1 MRQLKKA
8 IPALLLAALL
18 PLSGCAS
25 MLERTV
31 SSAEIHADYP
41 VSSDEDATLRVE
53 SYQALVNSILYYVN
67 EHSSSG
73 TLRLYNYEGNAEEDL
88 QRACA
93 DVTASEPLAAYGVR
107 DISYLIT
114 RILTYYEVELSI
126 QYAHSQATLDSIRTV
141 NGTSVLR
148 GELSAM
154 VEEQSNLSIL
164 LLSYFNGDAAQAEA
178 LFRLAYY
185 GNPLCCL
192 GTDLPG
198 FTAAFYPE
206 EGQRRVLELTAEW
219 PVSQEAQQKYAS
231 QLSAA
236 ATALLE
242 AEPLSDTDHTV
253 ENLAALL
260 RTHAVWAEDGADN
273 ALAAFTGEPVS
284 NTGLILAMEY
294 LCQRANIPVEPV
306 LGTDGR
312 GPWLIVSTPLGYRH
326 LLPQGLIAEEPE
338 ASPEPSPEPG
348 LEPGLEPS
356 AEPIQPPEGEP
367 PESDSPAEGE
377 PTAET
382 PDESPSPD
390 DPAPSNPPAES
401 PEPDLEASAGPEDPS
416 AAPEDTDAPEATQAP
431 SPTPAPTPTPKPEEI
446 PLLYTDAELR
456 LMGYQWDASLYHV
469 CVEAELPPETTPQ
482 PVENPG
488 ENLGDMT

>member
-1 MRQLKKA
+1 MRQRKKM
-8 IPALLLAALL
+8 IPALLLAAFL

-41 VSSDEDATLRVE
+41 ASADEDATLRVE

-67 EHSSSG
+67 GHSSAG

-88 QRACA
+88 QRACE
-93 DVTASEPLAAYGVR
+93 DVTASEPMAAYGVR
-107 DISYLIT
+107 DISYNIT

-126 QYAHSQATLDSIRTV
+126 QYAHSQATLDSIQTV

-148 GELSAM
+148 TELSAM
-154 VEEQSNLSIL
+154 VEEQSNLSIF
-164 LLSYFNGDAAQAEA
+164 LLSYFNGDAEQAEE
-178 LFRLAYY
+178 LFHLAYY
-185 GNPLCCL
+185 GAPLCCL

-219 PVSQEAQQKYAS
+219 PVSQETQQKYAS

-242 AEPLSDTDHTV
+242 AESLTATDHTV

-260 RTHAVWAEDGADN
+260 RTHADWDEDGADN
-273 ALAAFTGEPVS
+273 ALAALTGEPVS
-284 NTGLILAMEY
+284 STGLILAMEY
-294 LCQRANIPVEPV
+294 LCQRADIPVEPV

-326 LLPQGLIAEEPE
+326 LLPQGLIPPEPE
-338 ASPEPSPEPG
+338 PEVSPEPSPDP
-348 LEPGLEPS
+348 LDEPS
-356 AEPIQPPEGEP
+356 DNNLEDGA
-367 PESDSPAEGE
+367 
-377 PTAET
+377 PTEDNPMADI
-382 PDESPSPD
+382 PDESPNPEDPETPD
-390 DPAPSNPPAES
+390 QPAES
-401 PEPDLEASAGPEDPS
+401 TEPVPAASANPEDPDMEPEHTEEPETTE
-416 AAPEDTDAPEATQAP
+416 APIQTPE
-431 SPTPAPTPTPKPEEI
+431 PTPAPEEI
-446 PLLYTDAELR
+446 PLLYTDAEMR
-456 LMGYQWDASLYHV
+456 LMGYQWNTSLYHA
-469 CVEAELPPETTPQ
+469 CVEADRPPEATPK